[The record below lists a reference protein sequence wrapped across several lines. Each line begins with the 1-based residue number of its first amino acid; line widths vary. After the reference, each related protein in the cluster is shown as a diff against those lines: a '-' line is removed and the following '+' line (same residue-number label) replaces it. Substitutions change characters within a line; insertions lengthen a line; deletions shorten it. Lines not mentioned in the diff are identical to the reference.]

1 LWPGRNR
8 PGHSCIYNHCMKRL
22 LPIFLLALSVTARAD
37 IPFVED
43 DFTQALS
50 RAQTKNAPIFVEAW
64 APW

>member
-1 LWPGRNR
+1 
-8 PGHSCIYNHCMKRL
+8 MKRL